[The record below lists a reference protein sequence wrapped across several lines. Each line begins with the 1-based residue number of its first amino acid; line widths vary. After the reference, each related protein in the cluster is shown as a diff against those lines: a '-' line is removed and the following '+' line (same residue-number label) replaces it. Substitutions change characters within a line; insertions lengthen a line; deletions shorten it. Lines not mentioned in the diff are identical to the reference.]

1 MTIKTA
7 EKTHE
12 LIIWQ
17 WNANGFRGRRAT
29 FLQHI
34 ARAEKRPDIIL
45 VQETHC
51 EHAPKIPGYRSYAFA
66 LPKTPEKGA
75 RVRGGI
81 CTFVKKGM
89 VSLEHSL
96 LHATNVEHLTIEV
109 VIGAKTRAR
118 KEHVY
123 IMNAYTKPKYAK
135 QRYGT
140 LISKIKRLAGDQ
152 TTLLCGDF
160 NAPHTA
166 WGYQYDTAKGRSL
179 LAETQAAGYHL
190 ANDITVPT
198 RQDMSTVR
206 RDNNPDLTFS
216 NNEKVRWRNT
226 LETLGSDHCILE
238 VTVPLKSRASPH
250 RKQRITDWD
259 KFRANLGTVPENIE
273 DIEAWTAAVLQES
286 KRATTEFE
294 TEEDAPDVDSR
305 LAHLIEARNSLKRRW
320 NGQRHNRTLRKRVA
334 MLNREIEKHC
344 ETLNRQRWH
353 AVCQEADGQ
362 IHKSRT
368 WKLLRHL
375 LDDTKTKSTQQ
386 HVLARTLLKARR
398 ELGDDEVRRRLDAK
412 YLPATPPSP
421 LPSYEG
427 DVNPE
432 LDADIEEW
440 EVRAVL
446 QKINGKSAA
455 GPDGVSNK
463 ELRNLSDGAIA
474 SLTRYYNNCWRSGV
488 LPRKWKEARTVL
500 IPKPGKPPDI
510 ENLRPISLT
519 SCVGKVLE
527 HVLLNR
533 WQRYLEENEL
543 YPNTMLGFRAG
554 LSTQD
559 AMLLLRHEI
568 IDRTTKRSGDTAAIL
583 GLDLLGAFDNVQH
596 SAILRQMSRLNMG
609 ERSFQYVKDFLTER
623 TATIVAGD
631 LELPTKTLGS
641 RGTPQGAVI
650 SPTLFNLVMIG
661 VAERLGSLPRVRHTI
676 YADDVTIWT
685 TGGSD
690 GEIEESLQQA
700 VEAVEEQLQG
710 TGLQC
715 SPAKSELLLLRP
727 PRSNKTDNDEP
738 NINVRT
744 SDGITIP
751 KVDTLRV
758 LGLHIESTR
767 RNGYTIQQLQT
778 KVHRAMGLIK
788 KISTKYA
795 GMRERNTLKLTQ
807 SFAVSHLAYV
817 AAFHTWNAAE
827 RNKLNA
833 LIRKAHKVALGLY
846 THTNTERML
855 ELGIHN
861 TIEEIAEAQ
870 QTAQTARLEQTR
882 TGRAILERL
891 GHRPRLQEGRD
902 RLPLPRGLLEKLQVP
917 PLPQHMDPQENKERR
932 LARARALTGTYSN
945 DTGAVYV
952 DVARYPG
959 RRHAYVAAAVRAT
972 TGELVTAGSVRARSA
987 EQAEELAIALA
998 LSIPECTTVLS
1009 DSRAA
1014 VTNFA
1019 RNQVCAS
1026 AVRACGAPDPMR
1038 APITVRWFPAHMG
1051 AVGPEPNRNE
1061 DADRAA
1067 KALTGRPADPRPAV
1081 PRTTETGNDGIDDDD
1096 GEDVDGDD
1104 TEAEEP
1110 APVTTYGGVL
1120 EWYRE
1125 RRRRYPGPHP
1135 DLTRQEAVLL
1145 RQLQVRAT
1153 WTPVW
1158 AVHASPELYE
1168 TDVCA
1173 VCGAARATLAHMMWN
1188 CDVNPDSSEALP
1200 PHLARAVGERDL
1212 DSQRAAAQFALRAVQ
1227 RQQARVVAPS

>member
-45 VQETHC
+45 VQEMHS
-51 EHAPKIPGYRSYAFA
+51 ENAPKIPGYCSYAFA

-109 VIGAKTRAR
+109 VIGAKARAR

-123 IMNAYTKPKYAK
+123 IMNVYTKRKYAK

-140 LISKIKRLAGDQ
+140 LISKIKRLAGDE

-166 WGYQYDTAKGRSL
+166 WGYQYDTAKGSSL

-198 RQDMSTVR
+198 RQDMSTVH
-206 RDNNPDLTFS
+206 RDNNPDRTFS
-216 NNEKVRWRNT
+216 NN
-226 LETLGSDHCILE
+226 
-238 VTVPLKSRASPH
+238 A
-250 RKQRITDWD
+250 
-259 KFRANLGTVPENIE
+259 
-273 DIEAWTAAVLQES
+273 
-286 KRATTEFE
+286 KRPTTEFE

-320 NGQRHNRTLRKRVA
+320 NGQRQNRTLRKRVGI
-334 MLNREIEKHC
+334 LNREIEKHC
-344 ETLNRQRWH
+344 ETLNRQCWH
-353 AVCQEADGQ
+353 AVCLEADGQ

-375 LDDTKTKSTQQ
+375 LDDTKTKSPP
-386 HVLARTLLKARR
+386 R
-398 ELGDDEVRRRLDAK
+398 LGDDEVRRRLDAK

-432 LDADIEEW
+432 LDADIEEG
-440 EVRAVL
+440 EVCAVL

-474 SLTRYYNNCWRSGV
+474 ALTRYYNNCWRSGV
-488 LPRKWKEARTVL
+488 LPRKWKE
-500 IPKPGKPPDI
+500 
-510 ENLRPISLT
+510 
-519 SCVGKVLE
+519 VLE

-568 IDRTTKRSGDTAAIL
+568 IDRTTKRSEDTAAIL
-583 GLDLLGAFDNVQH
+583 SIDLIGAFDNVLH
-596 SAILRQMSRLNMG
+596 SAILRQMSRLDMG

-641 RGTPQGAVI
+641 RSTPQGAVI
-650 SPTLFNLVMIG
+650 SPTLFNVVVIG
-661 VAERLGSLPRVRHTI
+661 VAERLGSLPR
-676 YADDVTIWT
+676 
-685 TGGSD
+685 
-690 GEIEESLQQA
+690 A

-727 PRSNKTDNDEP
+727 PRSNTTDNDEP

-744 SDGITIP
+744 SDGTTIP

-758 LGLHIESTR
+758 
-767 RNGYTIQQLQT
+767 
-778 KVHRAMGLIK
+778 
-788 KISTKYA
+788 
-795 GMRERNTLKLTQ
+795 
-807 SFAVSHLAYV
+807 
-817 AAFHTWNAAE
+817 
-827 RNKLNA
+827 
-833 LIRKAHKVALGLY
+833 
-846 THTNTERML
+846 
-855 ELGIHN
+855 
-861 TIEEIAEAQ
+861 
-870 QTAQTARLEQTR
+870 
-882 TGRAILERL
+882 
-891 GHRPRLQEGRD
+891 
-902 RLPLPRGLLEKLQVP
+902 
-917 PLPQHMDPQENKERR
+917 
-932 LARARALTGTYSN
+932 
-945 DTGAVYV
+945 
-952 DVARYPG
+952 
-959 RRHAYVAAAVRAT
+959 
-972 TGELVTAGSVRARSA
+972 
-987 EQAEELAIALA
+987 
-998 LSIPECTTVLS
+998 
-1009 DSRAA
+1009 
-1014 VTNFA
+1014 
-1019 RNQVCAS
+1019 
-1026 AVRACGAPDPMR
+1026 
-1038 APITVRWFPAHMG
+1038 
-1051 AVGPEPNRNE
+1051 
-1061 DADRAA
+1061 
-1067 KALTGRPADPRPAV
+1067 
-1081 PRTTETGNDGIDDDD
+1081 
-1096 GEDVDGDD
+1096 
-1104 TEAEEP
+1104 
-1110 APVTTYGGVL
+1110 
-1120 EWYRE
+1120 
-1125 RRRRYPGPHP
+1125 
-1135 DLTRQEAVLL
+1135 
-1145 RQLQVRAT
+1145 
-1153 WTPVW
+1153 
-1158 AVHASPELYE
+1158 
-1168 TDVCA
+1168 
-1173 VCGAARATLAHMMWN
+1173 
-1188 CDVNPDSSEALP
+1188 
-1200 PHLARAVGERDL
+1200 
-1212 DSQRAAAQFALRAVQ
+1212 
-1227 RQQARVVAPS
+1227 